1 MTGALNDSFTPE
13 TVRLDFVKTLGID
26 VQKDKRFDNTKTLSQ
41 NMAKFKFEDSD
52 FKEFLKNKQATST
65 REGPKSMSEK
75 IKEQQAQNA
84 TKTREV

>member
-1 MTGALNDSFTPE
+1 
-13 TVRLDFVKTLGID
+13 
-26 VQKDKRFDNTKTLSQ
+26 
-41 NMAKFKFEDSD
+41 MAKFKFEDSD